1 MSSLHDSTVPPPL
14 PSRPE
19 TIRAS
24 RRLAEVEG
32 LTSWALGAHAR
43 ADVRRVELARE
54 AERLAAPRLWPDTLG
69 SLASTTWRVARAAAP
84 DAPLALLS
92 AAAAAMGLPVSP
104 PSGSDGTIERADRL
118 VRAGGPAYVKLG
130 QFIASAQG
138 LLPDEWVEAF
148 AWCRDE
154 APPMEEGA
162 AEAVVRRELGNLDA
176 FSSLDPEPLAAGSIG
191 QVHRAVLADG
201 TDVVVKVRR
210 PGLRRAFRS
219 DIETLALVCAAA
231 DRVHPGVRAANLP
244 GFVVL
249 FAQLTL
255 EELDFRL
262 EAANLVESVAVLEDL
277 GADDIRVPRPY
288 PALTTERMLVMEH
301 LPGVSYT
308 RLPPEAVAGAT
319 GERLFTAGVRGVL
332 EATIVHGLFHGDLH
346 AGNVLVDGD
355 AFSMVDF
362 GMCGR
367 LDAAQR
373 AGLVRFLLGF
383 AASDARAQV
392 EAMRTFG
399 AIDQDADVE
408 ALVARLQA
416 DMTRLDDRADGQITF
431 DRLGETLGRLLQT
444 LAAGGF
450 RMPRE
455 LVLFFKN
462 LLYLSGFAASVAPD
476 ADVLA
481 VVTGILGDLF
491 ARDGGS
497 LAAGLVAAPT
507 AGGA

>member
-1 MSSLHDSTVPPPL
+1 MPTMTKPVAPPL
-14 PSRPE
+14 PSRPAV
-19 TIRAS
+19 IGRS
-24 RRLAEVEG
+24 RRLGEVEG
-32 LTSWALGAHAR
+32 LTAWSLDAQAR
-43 ADVRRVELARE
+43 AVVRRAELERD
-54 AERLAAPRLWPDTLG
+54 AERLAAPRLWPDTIG

-92 AAAAAMGLPVSP
+92 AAAAATGLPVAP
-104 PSGSDGTIERADRL
+104 PSTADGTIQRADRL

-130 QFIASAQG
+130 QFIASARG

-154 APPMEEGA
+154 ATPMEPGA
-162 AEAVVRRELGNLDA
+162 AEDVVRRELGDLEA
-176 FSSLDPEPLAAGSIG
+176 FSSFDPEPLAAGSIG
-191 QVHRAVLADG
+191 QVHRAVLRDG
-201 TDVVVKVRR
+201 TAVVVKVRR
-210 PGLRRAFRS
+210 PGLQRAFRS

-244 GFVVL
+244 GFVAL

-277 GADDIRVPRPY
+277 GADDVRVPRPF

-301 LPGVSYT
+301 LPGVSYV
-308 RLPPEAVAGAT
+308 RLPPGEVHGARGEA
-319 GERLFTAGVRGVL
+319 LFAAGVRGVL

-346 AGNVLVDGD
+346 AGNVLVDD
-355 AFSMVDF
+355 DRFSMVDF

-399 AIDQDADVE
+399 AIDDDADVE

-416 DMTRLDDRADGQITF
+416 DLTRLDDRSDGQITF
-431 DRLGETLGRLLQT
+431 DRLGETLGRLLRT

-450 RMPRE
+450 RMPKE

-491 ARDGGS
+491 SREGGAR
-497 LAAGLVAAPT
+497 AAGRGPPAA
-507 AGGA
+507 

>member
-1 MSSLHDSTVPPPL
+1 MPAPTMPAAPPPL
-14 PSRPE
+14 PSRPALLRRSARLGE
-19 TIRAS
+19 VDGLAAWSLTAQAQAEERRRA
-24 RRLAEVEG
+24 
-32 LTSWALGAHAR
+32 
-43 ADVRRVELARE
+43 LARE
-54 AERLAAPRLWPDTLG
+54 AERLSAPRLWPDTIG

-92 AAAAAMGLPVSP
+92 AAAAATGLPVAP
-104 PSGSDGTIERADRL
+104 PSAAEGTIERADRL

-130 QFIASAQG
+130 QFIASARG
-138 LLPDEWVEAF
+138 LLPDEWVDAF

-154 APPMEEGA
+154 AEPMEPGA
-162 AEAVVRRELGNLDA
+162 AEAVIRRELGSLDA
-176 FSSLDPEPLAAGSIG
+176 FSSFETEPLAAGSIG
-191 QVHRAVLADG
+191 QVHRAVLTDG
-201 TDVVVKVRR
+201 TPVVVKVRR
-210 PGLRRAFRS
+210 PGLRSAFRS

-231 DRVHPGVRAANLP
+231 DRVHPGIRAANLP
-244 GFVVL
+244 GFVTL

-277 GADDIRVPRPY
+277 GADDVRVPRPF

-301 LPGVSYT
+301 LPGVSYV
-308 RLPPEAVAGAT
+308 RLPPEDLAGGA

-332 EATIVHGLFHGDLH
+332 QATIVHGLFHGDLH

-355 AFSMVDF
+355 RFSMVDF

-367 LDAAQR
+367 LDAGQR

-399 AIDQDADVE
+399 AVDEHADVE
-408 ALVARLQA
+408 ALVAALQT
-416 DMTRLDDRADGQITF
+416 DLSRLDARADGQVTF
-431 DRLGETLGRLLQT
+431 DRLGETLGRLLRT

-450 RMPRE
+450 RMPKE

-462 LLYLSGFAASVAPD
+462 LLYLSGFAAAVAPD

-491 ARDGGS
+491 SRDDGA
-497 LAAGLVAAPT
+497 LAAGLLPDAA
-507 AGGA
+507 